1 MVHVIYSIV
10 SGQNGYTIVLIC
22 FSFPGGM
29 KDEGDTDLVFTAL
42 RETHEEIGLN
52 ADKVNIWGSFPPIP
66 TNTVVHIKPFS

>member
-1 MVHVIYSIV
+1 MRD
-10 SGQNGYTIVLIC
+10 
-22 FSFPGGM
+22 
-29 KDEGDTDLVFTAL
+29 KGDTDLVFTAL